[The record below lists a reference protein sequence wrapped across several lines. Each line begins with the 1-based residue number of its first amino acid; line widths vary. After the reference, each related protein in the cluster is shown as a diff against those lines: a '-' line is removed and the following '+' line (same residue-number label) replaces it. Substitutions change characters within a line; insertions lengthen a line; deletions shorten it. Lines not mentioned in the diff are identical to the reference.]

1 MLRRTISS
9 REEKTVERTTRQ
21 IISLKSPIGASLARG
36 AHHADISDDER
47 RRMIAETAYSIARRR
62 QFDGGLE
69 LEDWLAAET
78 EVSARLA
85 QG

>member
-1 MLRRTISS
+1 MERTI
-9 REEKTVERTTRQ
+9 RQ
-21 IISLKSPIGASLARG
+21 VIPLKSQIDASLTRATLS
-36 AHHADISDDER
+36 AAVSDDER
-47 RRMIAETAYSIARRR
+47 RRMVAETAYSIARRR

-85 QG
+85 RG

>member
-1 MLRRTISS
+1 
-9 REEKTVERTTRQ
+9 VERTIRQ
-21 IISLKSPIGASLARG
+21 VIPLKSQIDASLTRATLS
-36 AHHADISDDER
+36 AAVSDDER
-47 RRMIAETAYSIARRR
+47 RRMVAETAYSIARRR

-85 QG
+85 RG

>member
-1 MLRRTISS
+1 M
-9 REEKTVERTTRQ
+9 ERTTRQ
-21 IISLKSPIGASLARG
+21 IISLKSPIGAPLARG
-36 AHHADISDDER
+36 ARDADTSDDER
-47 RRMIAETAYSIARRR
+47 RRMIAETAYLIARRR

-78 EVSARLA
+78 EVTARLA

>member
-1 MLRRTISS
+1 MERTI
-9 REEKTVERTTRQ
+9 RQ
-21 IISLKSPIGASLARG
+21 VIPLKSQIDASLTRATLS
-36 AHHADISDDER
+36 AAISDDER
-47 RRMIAETAYSIARRR
+47 RRMVAETAYSIARRR

-85 QG
+85 RG

>member
-1 MLRRTISS
+1 MERTI
-9 REEKTVERTTRQ
+9 RQ
-21 IISLKSPIGASLARG
+21 IIPLKSPTDASFAR
-36 AHHADISDDER
+36 ATRAADISDEER

-78 EVSARLA
+78 EVSVRLA
-85 QG
+85 QAESAI

>member
-1 MLRRTISS
+1 
-9 REEKTVERTTRQ
+9 VERTIRQ
-21 IISLKSPIGASLARG
+21 VIPLKPQIDASLTRATLSV
-36 AHHADISDDER
+36 AVSDDER
-47 RRMIAETAYSIARRR
+47 RRMVAETAYSIARRR

-85 QG
+85 RG

>member
-1 MLRRTISS
+1 
-9 REEKTVERTTRQ
+9 VERTIRQ
-21 IISLKSPIGASLARG
+21 VVPLKSQIDASLTRATLS
-36 AHHADISDDER
+36 AAISDDER
-47 RRMIAETAYSIARRR
+47 RRMVAETAYSIARRR

-85 QG
+85 RG

>member
-1 MLRRTISS
+1 MERTI
-9 REEKTVERTTRQ
+9 RQ
-21 IISLKSPIGASLARG
+21 LIPLKSQIDASLTRG
-36 AHHADISDDER
+36 TLSAAVSDDER

-78 EVSARLA
+78 EVGARLA
-85 QG
+85 RG

>member
-1 MLRRTISS
+1 
-9 REEKTVERTTRQ
+9 
-21 IISLKSPIGASLARG
+21 LKSQIDASLARATLG
-36 AHHADISDDER
+36 ADISDDER

-78 EVSARLA
+78 EVRARLA
-85 QG
+85 QS

>member
-1 MLRRTISS
+1 MRGKS
-9 REEKTVERTTRQ
+9 VERTIRQ
-21 IISLKSPIGASLARG
+21 LIPLKSQIDASLTRATLS
-36 AHHADISDDER
+36 AAVSDDER

-85 QG
+85 RG

>member
-1 MLRRTISS
+1 
-9 REEKTVERTTRQ
+9 VETTTRQ
-21 IISLKSPIGASLARG
+21 QTSLKSQIDGSLSRATLS
-36 AHHADISDDER
+36 AAISDDER

-85 QG
+85 RG